1 MNQIKKHKKNDLK
14 YFLLRYNLIHL
25 YQNFAHNGFDM
36 IEYVIIQ
43 MYSSFPINE
52 DILENC
58 FHIYEKSDR
67 EKVLKCL
74 LDEKNKINYFLDS
87 NEYLQFNLKHNI
99 KYEDIIFEKKEF
111 NNNNDKN
118 NEMDN
123 SQYERII
130 IPNDSSC
137 VDCIIF

>member
-1 MNQIKKHKKNDLK
+1 LFSQKKNDLNS
-14 YFLLRYNLIHL
+14 FLSRYDLNNF
-25 YQNFAHNGFDM
+25 YQNFYHNGFDL
-36 IEYVIIQ
+36 INFVLAQ
-43 MYSSFPINE
+43 MYSSEPIDE
-52 DILENC
+52 LILENC